1 MSTKNDEPQQRPRT
15 QRGGTTR
22 GQFIKRTL
30 GAGAVLAAPVAT
42 LATFEDQESGS
53 ATAQGTGSGG
63 SFPGG
68 TGLDEVIRRQA
79 EGKTLRIGFTP
90 PVLSE
95 FFAEMEHGCWQQMK
109 NYEDRFGIQWGWA
122 RTAPAGNFDA
132 VQEHFNIVQNWVT
145 SGFDAIIICTG
156 GDFASMQKVYKGA
169 EEKGTR
175 IYQVNMPMELWPIG
189 QVASTSNISYDNR
202 LQSGYLAG
210 RYIAEKLGGRGEILQ
225 VWGPSGSPWSVA
237 RQQGLDLALRE
248 NPGIRVVGK
257 ADGGYVRDKGFA
269 AAQNLL
275 EAHPNVNAVYGEN
288 EEMAL
293 GASQAIDAKGLK
305 HWDGRDGILTI
316 GADGLRSGFEAI
328 RKGRLTATV
337 DVGGVDQGLEAIRTV
352 VAVQLLGMTVD
363 SVINV
368 PTVVVDK
375 SNVEARDAYIA
386 WALGGPKYS

>member
-1 MSTKNDEPQQRPRT
+1 MSTTDDASRGPLRAHQ
-15 QRGGTTR
+15 GGTTR
-22 GQFIKRTL
+22 GQFFKRTAA
-30 GAGAVLAAPVAT
+30 AGALLAAPVAT
-42 LATFEDQESGS
+42 LATFEGEDSGT
-53 ATAQGTGSGG
+53 ATAQNSDSGG

-68 TGLDEVIRRQA
+68 TGYDEAISKKLK
-79 EGKTLRIGFTP
+79 GKTLKVGFTP

-95 FFAEMEHGCWQQMK
+95 FFDEMEHACWQQMR
-109 NYEDRFGIQWGWA
+109 NYEQRFGVKWGWA

-145 SGFDAIIICTG
+145 AGFDAILICTG

-169 EEKGTR
+169 EDKGTL
-175 IYQVNMPMELWPIG
+175 IYQVNMPMELWPID
-189 QVASTSNISYDNR
+189 QVASSSNIGYDNR
-202 LQSGYLAG
+202 MQSGYVAG
-210 RYIAEKLGGRGEILQ
+210 SYIADKLGGKGTILQ

-237 RQQGLDLALRE
+237 RQQGLDLALKE
-248 NPGIRVVGK
+248 NPGIKVVGK

-275 EAHPNVNAVYGEN
+275 EAHPDVNAIYGEN

-305 HWDGRDGILTI
+305 HWDGKDGILTI
-316 GADGLRSGFEAI
+316 GADGLRSGFQAI

-337 DVGGVDQGLEAIRTV
+337 DVGGVDQGIGAIQTV
-352 VAVQLLGMTVD
+352 LAHQLLGMAVD
-363 SVINV
+363 RVINV

-375 SNVEARDAYIA
+375 SNVEERDAYVA
-386 WALGGPKYS
+386 WALTAPKYT